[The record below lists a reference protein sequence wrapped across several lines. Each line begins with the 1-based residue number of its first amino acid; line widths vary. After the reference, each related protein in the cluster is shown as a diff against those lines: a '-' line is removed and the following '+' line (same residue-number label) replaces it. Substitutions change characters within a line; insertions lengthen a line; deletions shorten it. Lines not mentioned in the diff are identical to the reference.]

1 MCRVFAFRVFHNIL
15 YTVMVTDI
23 TSNEEGK
30 REKNL
35 FLKKKIENKSDVEVV
50 SFR

>member
-23 TSNEEGK
+23 TRNENGK
-30 REKNL
+30 ERKT
-35 FLKKKIENKSDVEVV
+35 FLKKKEKENQNNDEVV
-50 SFR
+50 TFH

>member
-23 TSNEEGK
+23 TRNENGK
-30 REKNL
+30 REENL
-35 FLKKKIENKSDVEVV
+35 FKKMKTKTTL
-50 SFR
+50 R